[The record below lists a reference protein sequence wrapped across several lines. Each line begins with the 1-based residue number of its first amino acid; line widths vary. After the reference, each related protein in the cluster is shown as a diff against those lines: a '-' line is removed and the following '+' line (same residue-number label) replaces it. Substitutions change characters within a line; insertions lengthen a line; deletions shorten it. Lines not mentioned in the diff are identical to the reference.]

1 MGGKMDFTTE
11 TDKPPEAPMF
21 QRFAVTYTTS
31 DNPNETHTTSLVDLE
46 DGEPREVI
54 AAQIAC
60 RRYGRANMADHVELE
75 LVEIGQPTPTP

>member
-1 MGGKMDFTTE
+1 
-11 TDKPPEAPMF
+11 MF

-31 DNPNETHTTSLVDLE
+31 DNPNETYTTSLVDLE

-60 RRYGRANMADHVELE
+60 RRYGQASMADHVELE
-75 LVEIGQPTPTP
+75 LTPIGQPTVTP